1 MVVFNFKSLL
11 ILNLRFHVRML
22 EKENV
27 AFFFKIIKKLFKN
40 KS

>member
-27 AFFFKIIKKLFKN
+27 AFFLRLLRL
-40 KS
+40 